1 MPSPQGIGRHYCRP
15 LETGTVAGRL
25 CAGGRPS
32 TSWRP
37 LAHRRAALETIRV
50 KREILINGTPRETR
64 VAILEDD
71 RLVELL
77 VDRPDHR
84 RMVGDIYLGR
94 VEAVLP
100 GIQAAFVD
108 IGLEKSAFLHASDLL
123 EPDDEH
129 DPDDEPEEVADSDGS
144 APGVGEAD
152 VPRSSRRRRRR
163 GRGNASS
170 NAGPVD
176 GGEGGQ
182 GAEGGDAGDQGGDDG
197 FDGGPD
203 DAGPD
208 ESAPE
213 ASGQGPEAQQ
223 EGQQRRGRRGRRR
236 GRRRG
241 KGGDRGQGQ
250 QTQGEPSPLVPED
263 QIAGFLPRMSDTGEH
278 VAGLLPPAE
287 GEAPAAEPQ
296 RQPRPPK
303 PPRPSKQ
310 QQKQERREKAR
321 QQQGKQEPV
330 AQKGGRDQSQRPS
343 ATAGGDHRPSAP
355 PRQREVGGRRHV
367 PDISTLIKKGDTLL
381 VQVTKEPISTKGSR
395 VTAQISL
402 AGRFLV
408 YMPYASKVGVSRKI
422 ESREERV
429 KLREMVGKYLP
440 KDSGGMIVR
449 TVAEGTTEEHF
460 QREVESLLGLWKKI
474 NKKTRFVRAPALVQ
488 RETSLT
494 RGIIRDLFS
503 AKVDS
508 LWCDSKELHHEIGQY
523 LEQVDPA
530 LMDRV
535 NLYQE
540 SQPLFEKFDIE
551 REIRDL
557 FKARCDLPNGGSIV
571 IQPTEALVSIDVN
584 TGRYTGKKDPE
595 KTILRTNLEAAREIA
610 RQLRLRDIGGI
621 IVCDF
626 IDMETRSNKDRVLQE
641 LRQHL
646 GRDRART
653 KAHAVSE
660 LGLVEMTRQRVRPSL
675 WHSMTADCP
684 TCTGTGRVFRPE
696 VVARRLERSLK
707 RVGYEHRERQ
717 LAIRLHPE
725 VALYL
730 LEEEPKLVQG
740 LGRQTGVEF
749 EVRDDPMMRLD
760 EFRLMSRPAGRDV
773 TEQYAV
779 A

>member
-1 MPSPQGIGRHYCRP
+1 
-15 LETGTVAGRL
+15 
-25 CAGGRPS
+25 
-32 TSWRP
+32 
-37 LAHRRAALETIRV
+37 V

-129 DPDDEPEEVADSDGS
+129 DPDEEPEEVADNDGS

-163 GRGNASS
+163 GRGNAST
-170 NAGPVD
+170 NAQPVEGGAG
-176 GGEGGQ
+176 GGEEQ
-182 GAEGGDAGDQGGDDG
+182 AGGGDDG
-197 FDGGPD
+197 FDGGGDEGPD
-203 DAGPD
+203 DGSSASTSEAG
-208 ESAPE
+208 
-213 ASGQGPEAQQ
+213 GPAAEAQGGG
-223 EGQQRRGRRGRRR
+223 ERRGRRGRRR

-241 KGGDRGQGQ
+241 KGGGDRDAPPVSGGA
-250 QTQGEPSPLVPED
+250 ELVPED
-263 QIAGFLPRMSDTGEH
+263 QIAGFFPRSSETPT
-278 VAGLLPPAE
+278 AGLLPPAPSDE
-287 GEAPAAEPQ
+287 TSQEPRPP

-303 PPRPSKQ
+303 QQRPEKQKQRQKGQPEQQPRPQ
-310 QQKQERREKAR
+310 
-321 QQQGKQEPV
+321 
-330 AQKGGRDQSQRPS
+330 AQPAQ
-343 ATAGGDHRPSAP
+343 AP
-355 PRQREVGGRRHV
+355 PRQREVSGRRAV

-440 KDSGGMIVR
+440 KESGGMIVR
-449 TVAEGTTEEHF
+449 TVAEGTTEDHF
-460 QREVESLLGLWKKI
+460 KREVESLLGLWKKI

-503 AKVDS
+503 AKVDA
-508 LWCDSKELHHEIGQY
+508 LWCDSKELHHEISQY
-523 LEQVDPA
+523 LEQVDPE

-535 NLYQE
+535 NFYQE

-610 RQLRLRDIGGI
+610 RQIRLRDIGGI

-626 IDMETRSNKDRVLQE
+626 IDMETRSNKERVLQE

-646 GRDRART
+646 VRDRART